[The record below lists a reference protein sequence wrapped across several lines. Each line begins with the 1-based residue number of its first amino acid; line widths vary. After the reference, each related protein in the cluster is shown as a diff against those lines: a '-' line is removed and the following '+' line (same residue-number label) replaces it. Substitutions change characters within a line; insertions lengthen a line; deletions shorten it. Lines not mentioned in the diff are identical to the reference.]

1 MNKTFK
7 SNICLLGTAVIWG
20 FAFVAQRDSM
30 DTIGPF
36 MYSAIRMFIGS
47 LALIPVFM
55 AGDRIK
61 KKNADAEYHQSIEE
75 NRNGRKTLLKGGIA
89 AGVVIFFAAN
99 LQQVGLVYTNAGKTA
114 FITALYIL
122 LVPIIG
128 MFLKHRT
135 NINNWIGAV
144 IGVAGLYFLCITTEF
159 TIAKG
164 DIIVFI
170 GAFGW
175 AAHILIVDHFAPKV
189 DAAKLICVQFAV
201 AGFISLIVSLVTE
214 DSTLAAAVD
223 CAPSLLYTGIMSS
236 AVAFTLQVTGQK
248 YANPTTASIILSTE
262 SLFGAVSGFLFLNET
277 MNGRELIGCAL
288 MMAAVIIAQLPAK
301 KKPAEATEG
310 RT

>member
-7 SNICLLGTAVIWG
+7 SNICLLGTAIIWG

-47 LALIPVFM
+47 IALIPVFLIS
-55 AGDRIK
+55 DRV
-61 KKNADAEYHQSIEE
+61 KNVNENCNQSNTEK
-75 NRNGRKTLLKGGIA
+75 RNNKITLIKGGIA
-89 AGVVIFFAAN
+89 AGIVIFFAAN

-128 MFLKHRT
+128 MFLKHKT

-159 TIAKG
+159 TIARG

-189 DAAKLICVQFAV
+189 DAAKLICIQFVV
-201 AGFISLIVSLVTE
+201 AGFISLIVSLITE
-214 DSTLAAAVD
+214 YNTFAAAVA

-236 AVAFTLQVTGQK
+236 AVAFTLQVMGQK

-262 SLFGAVSGFLFLNET
+262 SLFGAVSGFVFLNET
-277 MNGRELIGCAL
+277 MNGRELTGCVL
-288 MMAAVIIAQLPAK
+288 MMAAVIIAQLPVKQRADK
-301 KKPAEATEG
+301 VE
-310 RT
+310 RINS